1 MNAHSVVLHRPAFTK
16 SFLGRLTASAFALSL
31 AALMFA
37 PTLDI
42 VRVPAQRVA
51 AGWRQLVSNTEAIT
65 VQATRLRLTM
75 FDRESMMGPHALMDR
90 WNPTIADAAQ
100 RFGVPAEWIR
110 AVMHT
115 ESGGR
120 TMLAQNEPIT
130 SHAGAVGI
138 MQVMPDTYAQMRAQY
153 KLGADP
159 YNPHD
164 NIYAGAAYLRWLHKK
179 YGYPNM
185 FAAYNGGPG
194 TLEAYMRG
202 DRELPKETRNYVV
215 SVTNFVARDARHRDR
230 TVRFAGLL
238 PGGVNVAP

>member
-1 MNAHSVVLHRPAFTK
+1 LKPTIVAIHAPAFTK
-16 SFLGRLTASAFALSL
+16 SFLGRVTASAFALAL
-31 AALMFA
+31 AALMFS

-42 VRVPAQRVA
+42 VRVPAARVA

-65 VQATRLRLTM
+65 VEATRLRMTM
-75 FDRESMMGPHALMDR
+75 FDRESMMGPRALMDR
-90 WNPTIADAAQ
+90 WDPLIADAAQ
-100 RFGVPAEWIR
+100 RTGVPADWIR
-110 AVMHT
+110 AVMHV

-120 TMLAQNEPIT
+120 TMLSEDEPMT

-138 MQVMPDTYAQMRAQY
+138 MQVMPNTYAQMRTQY

-159 YNPHD
+159 YDPRD
-164 NIYAGAAYLRWLHKK
+164 NVYAGAAYLRWLHKR

-202 DRELPKETRNYVV
+202 ERELPKETRNYLVN
-215 SVTNFVARDARHRDR
+215 VTNIVARSEHHHP
-230 TVRFAGLL
+230 VRFAGLL
-238 PGGVNVAP
+238 PASVNAAP